1 MLSINI
7 FTEKIYVILWFWF
20 VILSVVTFF
29 DLIFFMIKNMF
40 ASQRYFYVKKHVVI
54 FSSLQPP
61 LPPRSTTTATTK
73 KDSKPRPSQLR
84 ALNEFSNK
92 FLKPDIVLVLKI
104 IAANVNGL
112 VVSELIKYLWEAF
125 LRSKPNDYDD
135 DLRRQDDDDYLN
147 EKEMQEE
154 DDDDEDEGRT
164 ASFPLNRQSASSEP
178 PNRPPPPP
186 PPSHTDKNN
195 NGPVKRLLGFRTSPK
210 DAQSANV
217 DDRKPPSVG
226 PSTSD
231 AVNTIKAT
239 NMPTSSAT
247 TSIV

>member
-20 VILSVVTFF
+20 VVLSVVTFF
-29 DLIFFMIKNMF
+29 DLIFFVIKNMF

-54 FSSLQPP
+54 FSSLEPAS
-61 LPPRSTTTATTK
+61 PRVGGG
-73 KDSKPRPSQLR
+73 KDKTNKPRPSQLR

-112 VVSELIKYLWEAF
+112 VVSELVKYLWEAF
-125 LRSKPNDYDD
+125 LRTKNDDIDNDVGYDD
-135 DLRRQDDDDYLN
+135 FGPQNDDEYLE
-147 EKEMQEE
+147 EKEMN
-154 DDDDEDEGRT
+154 DEMDADRT
-164 ASFPLNRQSASSEP
+164 ASFPLNRQPVGGDSSSAEP
-178 PNRPPPPP
+178 SRMPTAESN
-186 PPSHTDKNN
+186 KN

-210 DAQSANV
+210 DASS
-217 DDRKPPSVG
+217 DDKRPSVLPPS
-226 PSTSD
+226 SD
-231 AVNTIKAT
+231 AVTTIKAN
-239 NMPTSSAT
+239 NMPTTSSGT